1 MKPWVPGT
9 DLPASECLS
18 DKDVAT
24 LTLLI
29 LQEHDVF
36 SPENQLDFARQLV
49 DSARDGA
56 MPQRLTTLRVLHVLT
71 VMCSEIIAMSLAQI
85 GVEVS
90 DPRQFLRSEA
100 RVLKK
105 EDVS

>member
-36 SPENQLDFARQLV
+36 SPEDQLDFARQFV
-49 DSARDGA
+49 DSAQGLEG
-56 MPQRLTTLRVLHVLT
+56 PQRLTVLRVLHVLM
-71 VMCSEIIAMSLAQI
+71 VMCSEIIAMSLAQL

-90 DPRQFLRSEA
+90 DPREFLRAEP
-100 RVLKK
+100 RVIRK